1 MIISTLDLPL
11 REYDQVLMHRI
22 RFVPGPQ
29 GHLRYHTW
37 NTEQFSRVRGWKV
50 KNGELSELQ
59 MFRTETKS
67 FSKQIKFIFYSG
79 KETEK

>member
-1 MIISTLDLPL
+1 LNDFFLFVFWSLAVTFLKMPL
-11 REYDQVLMHRI
+11 HAYNVM
-22 RFVPGPQ
+22 
-29 GHLRYHTW
+29 
-37 NTEQFSRVRGWKV
+37 NTEQFSRINGWNV